1 MRRPPT
7 VFETFWNDLTRSDPE
22 MYVGV
27 EVHAMPAK
35 HDPFKE
41 LDIIAKDASRPLAHD
56 NGYALTPIL
65 NYLSSH
71 DAQNVSAPKKRSV
84 HSSLK
89 AKDVMDLALQPYVA
103 LIIRDTT

>member
-7 VFETFWNDLTRSDPE
+7 VFETFWNDLARSDPE
-22 MYVGV
+22 AYIGI
-27 EVHAMPAK
+27 EVHAMPTR

-41 LDIIAKDASRPLAHD
+41 LESIAKDASRALTHD

-65 NYLSSH
+65 DYLSCH

-89 AKDVMDLALQPYVA
+89 AKDVIDLALQPYVA